1 MPHLLVDISF
11 HGYGHVSQVAPV
23 LKALHALRP
32 ELQITV
38 RTMAPE
44 SMLRQRLSCNFTHI
58 QTALDFG
65 MVMSSAVDIEI
76 PQSAAAYRA
85 FHSNWNTRIQD
96 EAAAMRKL
104 KPDLLLADIP
114 YLSLAAAQHA
124 GIPAVA
130 LCSLNWADVY
140 QHYCNGNHF
149 DPDIHSEIIA
159 AYQSAQC
166 FLQPQPSMPMPELRN
181 TRRIA
186 PIARIG
192 QANRARIDQ
201 HHNQATA
208 GKKLIL
214 VGMGGMEFRLPMLH
228 WPRLP
233 DVHWLVPAAWGIQ
246 RDDISTFD
254 AIGMPF
260 SDLLASSDAVLTKPG
275 YGTFSEAAC
284 AGVAL
289 FSLKRPDWP
298 EEPYLVSWLN
308 QNGVCIEVE
317 RADLHSGDWLSMLS
331 QAWSSDQ
338 RPTPPQ
344 PSGALE
350 AAQYLHEL
358 LG

>member
-11 HGYGHVSQVAPV
+11 HGYGHISQVVPV
-23 LKALHALRP
+23 LTGLRALRP
-32 ELQITV
+32 ELRITV
-38 RTMAPE
+38 RTRAPE
-44 SMLRQRLSCNFTHI
+44 SMLRQRIACDFTHI

-65 MVMSSAVDIEI
+65 MVMSSAVDVEVQ
-76 PQSAAAYRA
+76 QSAAAYRV
-85 FHSNWNTRIQD
+85 FHANWNHRIRD
-96 EAAAMRKL
+96 EAAAMRAL

-114 YLSLAAAQHA
+114 YLSLAAARHA

-140 QHYCNGNHF
+140 RHYCTGNHF
-149 DPDIHSEIIA
+149 DPGVHAEIME

-166 FLQPQPSMPMPELRN
+166 FLQPQPCMPMPELCN

-186 PIARIG
+186 PIARVG

-201 HHNQATA
+201 HFGQRTSS
-208 GKKLIL
+208 KKLIL
-214 VGMGGMEFRLPMLH
+214 VGMGGMEFRLPMH
-228 WPRLP
+228 NWPRLP
-233 DVHWLVPAAWGIQ
+233 DVHWLVPAAWDMQ
-246 RDDISTFD
+246 RDDISPFD
-254 AIGMPF
+254 AIGMTF

-284 AGVAL
+284 AGVPL

-298 EEPYLVSWLN
+298 EEPYLVNWL
-308 QNGVCIEVE
+308 QQHGVCIEVE
-317 RADLHSGDWLSMLS
+317 RADLNSGAWLSLLP
-331 QAWSSDQ
+331 QAWSAC
-338 RPTPPQ
+338 RPAPPQ